1 MTGCRCNVHGPILQ
15 DAAERTPRFE
25 KVIASG
31 EERLRWWRAHC
42 RTAVYVP
49 FSMYAMMWL
58 EEHSA
63 FIVEE
68 FIKKWRVA
76 GSDTAC
82 ISHPLCA
89 WSTGA
94 CS

>member
-1 MTGCRCNVHGPILQ
+1 MLKDTTDIQ
-15 DAAERTPRFE
+15 DAAERTPRFGRI
-25 KVIASG
+25 IASG
-31 EERLRWWRAHC
+31 GERVQWCGARC

-49 FSMYAMMWL
+49 FSMYTMVWL
-58 EEHSA
+58 EEQRA

-76 GSDTAC
+76 GSNTAC

-89 WSTGA
+89 WSTGG